1 MNNARF
7 FSCILNQFFKQLEIA
22 ADLQEYAIFSVCIAI
37 FIIGFTSVC
46 VSIIYLL
53 RNILG
58 VCRE

>member
-1 MNNARF
+1 MQDF
-7 FSCILNQFFKQLEIA
+7 FTYIETIFNQLEIA
-22 ADLQEYAIFSVCIAI
+22 TDLQEYAIFSVCVAV
-37 FIIGFTSVC
+37 FVIGFTSVC

>member
-1 MNNARF
+1 MQDF
-7 FSCILNQFFKQLEIA
+7 FTYIETIFNQLEIA
-22 ADLQEYAIFSVCIAI
+22 TDLREYAIFAVCVAV

>member
-1 MNNARF
+1 MQEF
-7 FSCILNQFFKQLEIA
+7 FIYIETIFNQLEIA
-22 ADLQEYAIFSVCIAI
+22 TDLQEYAIFATSVTV

-53 RNILG
+53 RNVLG

>member
-1 MNNARF
+1 MLDLFTYIETLYN
-7 FSCILNQFFKQLEIA
+7 QLEIST
-22 ADLQEYAIFSVCIAI
+22 DLQEYAIFATCIAI

>member
-1 MNNARF
+1 MQDF
-7 FSCILNQFFKQLEIA
+7 FTYIETIFNQLEIA
-22 ADLQEYAIFSVCIAI
+22 ADLQEYAIFAVCVTV

>member
-1 MNNARF
+1 MQDF
-7 FSCILNQFFKQLEIA
+7 FMYIESIFKQLEIA
-22 ADLQEYAIFSVCIAI
+22 ADLQEYAIFSVCIAV
-37 FIIGFTSVC
+37 FVIGFTSVC

>member
-1 MNNARF
+1 MQDF
-7 FSCILNQFFKQLEIA
+7 FTYIETIFNQLEIA
-22 ADLQEYAIFSVCIAI
+22 TDLQEYAIFAVCVAV

>member
-1 MNNARF
+1 MQELFTYIETIFN
-7 FSCILNQFFKQLEIA
+7 QLEIA
-22 ADLQEYAIFSVCIAI
+22 NDLQEYAIFSVCVAV
-37 FIIGFTSVC
+37 FVIGFTSVC